1 MASPLI
7 AITIRV
13 LRDAEQVRLKLMEH
27 PSVKQI
33 DINSPLEL
41 VVQFDGTDEDIPPLM
56 ASLFAAGCPIVG
68 FSKQSLGLE
77 DVFMRITTGEV
88 Q

>member
-7 AITIRV
+7 TINIRV
-13 LRDAEQVRLKLMEH
+13 LRDTEQVRLKLLEN
-27 PSVKQI
+27 PAVKQI
-33 DINSPLEL
+33 DVNSPLEL
-41 VVQFDGTDEDIPPLM
+41 VIQFDGKDEDIPPFM
-56 ASLFAAGCPIVG
+56 GSLFAAGCPIIG